1 MDNNNLE
8 KRIAD
13 LERKLAVYER
23 MFVITPTKII
33 VKQSMLVN
41 GLVHTD
47 RVYRKATG
55 NYVEV
60 TT

>member
-1 MDNNNLE
+1 MENNYEQRIAALE
-8 KRIAD
+8 K
-13 LERKLAVYER
+13 KLAMYER
-23 MFVITPTKII
+23 LFVVTPTKLI

-41 GLVHTD
+41 GMVHTD